1 MIKRLSPILVLL
13 GIFSMMACEPTN
25 PFNTGPAY
33 DVEGNLKIDS
43 VKIAA
48 FLDTAQ
54 IDSIYRIHDPS
65 GVVIIVQ
72 EEGVGSRPTTNTLV
86 YTDYTGSLMETGDV
100 FDTSIES
107 VARENDLFD
116 ENRDYFPLS
125 FTLVPWNMAG
135 PGSPI
140 PGWHIGFSRLRS
152 GSKAILVIPSPY
164 AYQDQANNSKI
175 PANSILLFEVD
186 FLGID

>member
-1 MIKRLSPILVLL
+1 MIKRLLPILVLL
-13 GIFSMMACEPTN
+13 GMFSMMACEPTN

-33 DVEGNLKIDS
+33 DVDGNLKIDS
-43 VKIAA
+43 VKVAA

-72 EEGVGSRPTTNTLV
+72 EEGAGSRPTTNTV
-86 YTDYTGSLMETGDV
+86 IYTDYTGSLMEGGLV
-100 FDTSIES
+100 FDTSLES
-107 VARENDLFD
+107 VARENDLYK
-116 ENRDYFPLS
+116 EGQKYLPLD
-125 FTLVPWNMAG
+125 FVLGANEV
-135 PGSPI
+135 I
-140 PGWHIGFSRLRS
+140 LGWEYGFRRLRP
-152 GSKAILVIPSPY
+152 GSKAVFVIPSPY
-164 AYQDQANNSKI
+164 AYRDQTAASGKI

>member
-1 MIKRLSPILVLL
+1 MIKRFLPILALL

-33 DVEGNLKIDS
+33 DEEGNLEIDS

-72 EEGVGSRPTTNTLV
+72 EEGVGTRPTSNTVV
-86 YTDYTGSLMETGDV
+86 YTDYTGSLMETGVV

-116 ENRDYFPLS
+116 ENRDYFPFS
-125 FTLVPWNMAG
+125 FALVTGNA
-135 PGSPI
+135 I
-140 PGWHIGFSRLRS
+140 PGWHIAFRRLRP
-152 GSKAILVIPSPY
+152 GSKAVLVIPSPY
-164 AYQDQANNSKI
+164 AYRDQTAAGGKI

>member
-1 MIKRLSPILVLL
+1 MIKRFLPILVLL
-13 GIFSMMACEPTN
+13 GGFSMMACEPTN
-25 PFNTGPAY
+25 PYNTGPAY
-33 DVEGNLKIDS
+33 DIEANLAIDS

-72 EEGVGSRPTTNTLV
+72 EEGAGSRPTTNTVV
-86 YTDYTGSLMETGDV
+86 YTNYTGSLMEGGSV

-107 VARENDLFD
+107 VARENDLFV
-116 ENRDYFPLS
+116 EGRDYLPFS
-125 FTLVPWNMAG
+125 FVMGTNSV
-135 PGSPI
+135 I
-140 PGWHIGFSRLRS
+140 YGWELGFRRLRP
-152 GSKAILVIPSPY
+152 GTKAVMIIPSPY
-164 AYQDQANNSKI
+164 AYRDQVNNSRI

>member
-1 MIKRLSPILVLL
+1 MKRFLPILVLL
-13 GIFSMMACEPTN
+13 GGFSMMACEPTN
-25 PFNTGPAY
+25 PYNTGPAY
-33 DVEGNLKIDS
+33 DVEGNLAIDS

-72 EEGVGSRPTTNTLV
+72 EEGAGSRPTTNTVV
-86 YTDYTGSLMETGDV
+86 YTNYTGSLMEGGSV

-107 VARENDLFD
+107 VARENDLYV
-116 ENRDYFPLS
+116 EGRDYLPFS
-125 FTLVPWNMAG
+125 FVIGTNSV
-135 PGSPI
+135 I
-140 PGWHIGFSRLRS
+140 YGWELGFRRLRP
-152 GSKAILVIPSPY
+152 GSKAVMVIPSPY
-164 AYQDQANNSKI
+164 AYRDQVNNSRI

>member
-33 DVEGNLKIDS
+33 DVAGNLKIDS
-43 VKIAA
+43 VKIDA

-72 EEGVGSRPTTNTLV
+72 EEGVGSRPTTNTVV
-86 YTDYTGSLMETGDV
+86 YTDYTGSLMEGGSV

-107 VARENDLFD
+107 VAKENDLFV
-116 ENRDYFPLS
+116 EGRDYLPFS
-125 FTLVPWNMAG
+125 FVMGANNV
-135 PGSPI
+135 I
-140 PGWHIGFSRLRS
+140 IGWEFGFRRLRP
-152 GSKAILVIPSPY
+152 GSKAVLVIPSPY
-164 AYQDQANNSKI
+164 GYRDQSNNSKI